1 MCDYFANTASTRKDI
16 APMHRLFPT
25 PSIKSSIMTEV
36 SSPALSRL
44 VMEMH
49 ESATLRMAQMGR
61 NLKAQGFDVISLSLG
76 EPDFDTP
83 DHIKE
88 AAKKALDDGYTKY
101 TPVPGLPELRQAIV
115 NKFKRENG
123 LEFAVNQI
131 VVSNGAKQCIANL
144 ALALLDPG
152 DEVILFSPYW
162 VSYSE
167 IVKMAGGV
175 PVEVYAGI
183 EEDYKVTPAQVAAAI
198 TPRTKAV
205 LFSSPCNPTGSV
217 FTKAELEAIAAVI
230 AEHRHIVVISDEI
243 YEHINFTDSH
253 FSIGAVP
260 AIKDQVVTVNGFAK
274 GFAMTG
280 WRLGFMGGPKYLM
293 EACSKI
299 QGQFTSGANSFGQK
313 AAAYALD
320 ASLEPTY
327 KMRDAF
333 RKRRDLVIEL
343 LEKIPGFKVN
353 YPTGAFYVFPDISD
367 FFGKT
372 DGEMTIKSGDDFS
385 EFLLLNAHVATVGG
399 DSFGAAN
406 CFRISYAAS
415 EKDIRTAI
423 ERIAQAVKKLK

>member
-1 MCDYFANTASTRKDI
+1 MAEVFT
-16 APMHRLFPT
+16 PT
-25 PSIKSSIMTEV
+25 
-36 SSPALSRL
+36 LSQM

-49 ESATLRMAQMGR
+49 ESATIKMAQMGR
-61 NLKAQGFDVISLSLG
+61 DLKAKGFDVINLSLG

-101 TPVPGLPELRQAIV
+101 TPVPGIPELRQAIV
-115 NKFKRENG
+115 NKFKRDNN

-152 DEVILFSPYW
+152 DEVILFAPYW

-183 EEDYKVTPAQVAAAI
+183 EADFKVTPEQVADAI

-205 LFSSPCNPTGSV
+205 LFSTPCNPTGSV
-217 FTKAELEAIAAVI
+217 FNRAELEAIAEVI
-230 AEHRHIVVISDEI
+230 APHEQIVVISDEI
-243 YEHINFTDSH
+243 YEYINFTGSH

-260 AIKDQVVTVNGFAK
+260 SLKDRTVTVNGFAK

-280 WRLGFMGGPKYLM
+280 WRLGYMGGPKYIM
-293 EACSKI
+293 DACAKI
-299 QGQFTSGANSFGQK
+299 QGQFTSGANAFGQK
-313 AAAYALD
+313 AAAYALET
-320 ASLEPTY
+320 SLEPTLQ
-327 KMRDAF
+327 MRDAF
-333 RKRRDLVIEL
+333 KQRRDLLTRL
-343 LEKIPGFKVN
+343 LGAVPGFKVN
-353 YPTGAFYVFPDISD
+353 HPEGAFYIFSDISD

-372 DGEMTIKSGDDFS
+372 DGHITINTGDDFS

-399 DSFGAAN
+399 DSFGAPQ

-423 ERIAQAVKKLK
+423 ERIAEAVKKLR